1 MDSAAVYVVLG
12 ACAGGFV
19 QGLSGFAF
27 GLVSMAFWAWALTPQ
42 LAAPMVVFG
51 SLLGQIRPLGTIRR
65 GFDARRAAPFVA
77 GGLLGMPLGV
87 ALLHHLDPVF
97 FKLAIGGFLV
107 VYCPAMLAAG
117 GLPRVEAGGRAADAA
132 SGFAGGIM
140 GGLAGMAGP
149 APHLWGTRGG
159 GGQFPPVAP
168 AMLIP
173 NLIGA
178 RLYSRVTETTFRRL
192 VLALL
197 SCTGIAMLAAALPR
211 IVAA

>member
-51 SLLGQIRPLGTIRR
+51 SLLGQILTLGTIRR
-65 GFDARRAAPFVA
+65 GFDARRAARFVA

-107 VYCPAMLAAG
+107 VYCPEMLAAG

-149 APHLWGTRGG
+149 VPTLWCTLRGWG
-159 GGQFPPVAP
+159 KDAQR
-168 AMLIP
+168 AMFQTF
-173 NLIGA
+173 NLTMHA
-178 RLYSRVTETTFRRL
+178 VTLT
-192 VLALL
+192 VY
-197 SCTGIAMLAAALPR
+197 AAT
-211 IVAA
+211 